1 MVDACGLHCRAT
13 AGCAF
18 FFVYTS
24 GHSAGSCFPKAT
36 AGGNLQVR
44 RRLRPIQWPKVH
56 WAPHGVCMLAR
67 HRYDVI
73 MIINMH
79 RDMHA
84 HTCLGSRRHARRL
97 TCCSCPQSPACKPP
111 KCTSAF
117 YKMDGEPVS
126 PTPTPSK
133 PHNGSQFGNWGRPKI
148 VEAGVGAHQL
158 YSQITW
164 RFYDI
169 LLGIVMVC
177 PWPATRLS

>member
-1 MVDACGLHCRAT
+1 MVDACGLHCRAVSHLCACIGSPCLRQRVHGAPMQT

-24 GHSAGSCFPKAT
+24 GRSAGSCFPKAT
-36 AGGNLQVR
+36 AGGKLQVR
-44 RRLRPIQWPKVH
+44 QPTRWPKGH

-67 HRYDVI
+67 HMCVRCDND
-73 MIINMH
+73 NMH

-126 PTPTPSK
+126 PTPPPSK
-133 PHNGSQFGNWGRPKI
+133 PHNG
-148 VEAGVGAHQL
+148 
-158 YSQITW
+158 ITANDTYIHTI
-164 RFYDI
+164 RV
-169 LLGIVMVC
+169 L
-177 PWPATRLS
+177 